1 MALKLRKAVIR
12 NSVVTGG
19 ICLLLGL
26 GVSLF
31 IGNMRLTT
39 GNLLWPIL
47 LAVAMA
53 GLVAWLIMSMI
64 KKGVLNSLPEDFSYQ
79 TVEHGKPLAG
89 TRIDWESI
97 DDYAIQ
103 LEMRGYKRLG
113 DFTTYPLS
121 PHFAGV
127 ATCFVDRNAV
137 TLVEVQHIRMKNPPA
152 NLPNPDGVH
161 FSVMSVLAG
170 RITVTT
176 TDHEVSANHYLIR
189 GKYVAVASHPGEGLM
204 ALLDKHTRLVA
215 EMVKRTGK
223 RPSPGLNMNRYLLLQ
238 RERFEQ
244 ARRRIARL
252 SGFDIAGLVDDF
264 EAKPKRKW
272 ATSSS
277 VLSELPERTFEDL
290 ESGRYIGGRA
300 TILSGSGDPA

>member
-1 MALKLRKAVIR
+1 MALNLRRAVIR
-12 NSVVTGG
+12 NSLVTGAV
-19 ICLLLGL
+19 CLGL
-26 GVSLF
+26 GLAVSLF

-47 LAVAMA
+47 LAVVMA
-53 GLVAWLIMSMI
+53 GLVAWMIMSMI
-64 KKGVLNSLPEDFSYQ
+64 KKGVLKSLPEDFSYQ
-79 TVEHGKPLAG
+79 TVEHGKPLGG

-121 PHFAGV
+121 PHFVGV
-127 ATCFVDRNAV
+127 ATCFIDRNAV
-137 TLVEVQHIRMKNPPA
+137 TLVEVQHIHMKNAPA
-152 NLPNPDGVH
+152 NVPNPGGVH
-161 FSVMSVLAG
+161 FSIMSLLAG

-176 TDHEVSANHYLIR
+176 TDHEVTANHYLIR

-204 ALLDKHTRLVA
+204 PLLEKHTRLVA
-215 EMVKRTGK
+215 EMVQRTGK
-223 RPSPGLNMNRYLLLQ
+223 RPSTGLNMNRYLLLQ

-244 ARRRIARL
+244 ARRRVSRM
-252 SGFDIAGLVDDF
+252 SGFDIAGLIDDF

-277 VLSELPERTFEDL
+277 VLSELPERTFEAL

-300 TILSGSGDPA
+300 TILTQAGKPT

>member
-1 MALKLRKAVIR
+1 MALRLRRAVIR
-12 NSVVTGG
+12 NSLMAGG

-31 IGNMRLTT
+31 VGNMRLTT

-47 LAVAMA
+47 LAIGVAS
-53 GLVAWLIMSMI
+53 LVAWLIMSMI
-64 KKGVLNSLPEDFSYQ
+64 KKGVAKALPEDFSYQ
-79 TVEHGKPLAG
+79 WVEHGKPLGG
-89 TRIDWESI
+89 TRVDWESI

-113 DFTTYPLS
+113 DFTTYPPS

-137 TLVEVQHIRMKNPPA
+137 TLVEVQHIRMKNPP
-152 NLPNPDGVH
+152 PGTPDPSGVH
-161 FSVMSVLAG
+161 FSIMSVLAG
-170 RITVTT
+170 RITVST
-176 TDHEVSANHYLIR
+176 TDHEITANHYLIR

-204 ALLDKHTRLVA
+204 ALLEKHTRLVA
-215 EMVKRTGK
+215 EMVQRTGK
-223 RPSPGLNMNRYLLLQ
+223 RPSAGLNMNRYLLLQ

-252 SGFDIAGLVDDF
+252 SGFEIAGLVDDF

-300 TILSGSGDPA
+300 TVLSVTGDPA